1 MCLDE
6 KVNNKISIIGIIIIE
21 ILYNEEDESKIRMI
35 LISVNNIIIEVIGS
49 IIIVESNIEYFILN
63 LINIYNTIKG
73 IILIYIIRGFIVSI
87 NNIIENEGI
96 INFIRS

>member
-1 MCLDE
+1 M
-6 KVNNKISIIGIIIIE
+6 E
-21 ILYNEEDESKIRMI
+21 ILYNEEDESKIKII

-63 LINIYNTIKG
+63 LINIYNTIKD
-73 IILIYIIRGFIVSI
+73 IIFIYIIRGFIVNI
-87 NNIIENEGI
+87 NNMIENAGI